1 MNASNPQ
8 EVGTFGR
15 STTPEPTTTTH
26 IASVLVAN
34 RGEIARRVFRTCR
47 ELGIRTVAVF
57 SDADA
62 GAPFVG
68 EADVAVR
75 LPGSAPSDTYLR
87 GDLVIAAAV
96 KAGADAVH
104 PGYGFLSENAQFARD
119 VEAAGL
125 TWIGPTPHAIE
136 AMGDKI
142 HAKELMAEAGVPQL
156 GRLEHDAITSFD
168 LPVLVKASAGG
179 GGRGMRIVRQLDEL
193 ERTIEQAS
201 AEAASAFGDP
211 TVFVEHYLEASRHVE
226 VQVVGDTHGTVWVV
240 GDRDCS
246 IQRRHQKVVEE
257 APAPGL
263 SDSVRAVLHDA
274 ARAAAQAVDYVGA
287 GTVEFMVAPA
297 GDGDDRVFF
306 LEMNTR
312 LQVEHPVTEEVFGLD
327 LVALQ
332 LAVAEGRPLVGDV
345 PPPSGHAV
353 EVRLYAEDPSDDWQ
367 PQTGTLRTFD
377 VPVGPGVRVDSGVES
392 GSTVGIH
399 YDAMIAKIVAHG
411 PDRSTAVRRL
421 DGVLRRSRIHGV
433 TTNLDFLRAILTD
446 ADFAAARL
454 RTTLLDDRLA
464 AWTTPRMDAAQRRR
478 AAVAAALAE
487 ATAASTGAA
496 VLSRIPTAYRN
507 VPSQPRTRTYEPD
520 LTISYSSGLVLH
532 DLDDVRVVEAT
543 ATRVALDVGG
553 VVETYAVAVGRGS
566 VDVDGPHGSVDL
578 VPVPVFVD
586 PSDVV
591 AEGSLLAPMPA
602 AVVEVA
608 VADGQDVRKG
618 DVVVVLE
625 AMKMQHTI
633 TAPTDG
639 VVTQLSVTP
648 GSQVESGAVLA
659 VIDVSTGESPQGEK
673 P

>member
-1 MNASNPQ
+1 VNAN
-8 EVGTFGR
+8 
-15 STTPEPTTTTH
+15 TPTYAA
-26 IASVLVAN
+26 ISRVLVAN
-34 RGEIARRVFRTCR
+34 RGEIARRIFRTCR
-47 ELGIRTVAVF
+47 DLGIATVAVF

-62 GAPFVG
+62 SAPFVR

-75 LPGSAPSDTYLR
+75 LAGSAPSDTYLR
-87 GDLVIAAAV
+87 GDLVIAAALT
-96 KAGADAVH
+96 AGADAVH

-119 VEAAGL
+119 VEEAGL
-125 TWIGPTPHAIE
+125 TWIGPTPRAIE
-136 AMGDKI
+136 EMGDKI
-142 HAKELMAEAGVPQL
+142 RAKELMLGAGVPQL
-156 GRLEHDAITSFD
+156 GQLEPTAITAAE

-179 GGRGMRIVRQLDEL
+179 GGRGMRIVRDLDDVH
-193 ERTIEQAS
+193 RTIEQAS

-211 TVFVEHYLEASRHVE
+211 TVFVERYLEASRHVE
-226 VQVVGDTHGTVWVV
+226 VQVMADAHGTVWVV

-263 SDSVRAVLHDA
+263 SDGVRSALHDA
-274 ARAAAQAVDYVGA
+274 ARAAARAVDYVGA
-287 GTVEFMVAPA
+287 GTVEFMVAPSH
-297 GDGDDRVFF
+297 DGDDRIFF

-332 LAVAEGRPLVGDV
+332 IAVAEGRPLEGDV
-345 PPPSGHAV
+345 PAPTGHAV
-353 EVRLYAEDPSDDWQ
+353 EVRLYAEDPADGWQ
-367 PQTGTLRTFD
+367 PQTGTLRAFD
-377 VPVGPGVRVDSGVES
+377 VPDGPGVRVDSGVEA
-392 GSTVGIH
+392 GSVVGIH

-411 PDRSTAVRRL
+411 PDRATAVRRL
-421 DGVLRRSRIHGV
+421 RDVLRRARIHGV
-433 TTNLDFLRAILTD
+433 TTNLDFLRAILADD
-446 ADFAAARL
+446 AFVEARL
-454 RTTLLDDRLA
+454 RTTLLDDRLE
-464 AWTTPRMDAAQRRR
+464 AWTAPSLDAPRLRR

-487 ATAASTGAA
+487 AATATAGAA

-507 VPSQPRTRTYEPD
+507 VPSQPRTRTYEAD
-520 LTISYSSGLVLH
+520 LTVAYSAGPVVHDPDGVTVL
-532 DLDDVRVVEAT
+532 DVTPTRVV
-543 ATRVALDVGG
+543 LDVDG
-553 VVETYAVAVGRGS
+553 VVETYRVAVCAGA

-578 VPVPVFVD
+578 VPVPRFID
-586 PSDVV
+586 PSEVV

-608 VADGQDVRKG
+608 VTDGQDVRKG

-633 TAPTDG
+633 TAPADG

-659 VIDVSTGESPQGEK
+659 IIEGAS
-673 P
+673 

>member
-1 MNASNPQ
+1 MI
-8 EVGTFGR
+8 T
-15 STTPEPTTTTH
+15 
-26 IASVLVAN
+26 SVLVAN

-47 ELGIRTVAVF
+47 DLGIGTVAVF
-57 SDADA
+57 SDADVS
-62 GAPFVG
+62 APFVR

-75 LPGSAPSDTYLR
+75 LPGNAPSDTYLR
-87 GDLVIAAAV
+87 GDLVIAAALS
-96 KAGADAVH
+96 AGADAVH

-125 TWIGPTPHAIE
+125 TWIGPTPPAIA

-142 HAKELMAEAGVPQL
+142 RAKELMLEAGVPQL
-156 GRLEHDAITSFD
+156 GRLEPGAITSSE

-179 GGRGMRIVRQLDEL
+179 GGRGMRIVRDLDEL

-211 TVFVEHYLEASRHVE
+211 TVFVERYLESARHVE
-226 VQVVGDTHGTVWVV
+226 VQVMADTHGTVWVV

-263 SDSVRAVLHDA
+263 SDGVRSTLHDA

-287 GTVEFMVAPA
+287 GTVEFMVA
-297 GDGDDRVFF
+297 GEEVFF

-312 LQVEHPVTEEVFGLD
+312 LQVEHPVTEEVFGVD

-332 LAVAEGRPLVGDV
+332 IAVAEGRPLVGEA
-345 PPPSGHAV
+345 PQSSGHAV
-353 EVRLYAEDPSDDWQ
+353 EVRLYAEDPADDWQ

-377 VPVGPGVRVDSGVES
+377 VPAGPGVRLDSGVET
-392 GSTVGIH
+392 GSVVGIH

-411 PDRSTAVRRL
+411 PDRPTAVRRL
-421 DGVLRRSRIHGV
+421 AGVLRRTRIHGV
-433 TTNLDFLRAILTD
+433 ATNQQFLRAILAD
-446 ADFAAARL
+446 GDFAGARL
-454 RTTLLDDRLA
+454 RTTLLDDRLQ
-464 AWTTPRMDAAQRRR
+464 AWTAPGMDDAQVRR
-478 AAVAAALAE
+478 AAAAAALAE
-487 ATAASTGAA
+487 ATAASSGAP

-507 VPSQPRTRTYEPD
+507 VPSQPRTRTYKPD
-520 LTISYSSGLVLH
+520 LTISYSAGPVLH
-532 DLDDVRVVEAT
+532 DLDDVAVVEAT
-543 ATRVALDVGG
+543 ARQVVLDVGG
-553 VVETYAVAVGRGS
+553 VVETYAVAVGGEF

-586 PSDVV
+586 PSDAV

-608 VADGQDVRKG
+608 VADGQDVREG

-639 VVTQLSVTP
+639 VVTQLSVTA
-648 GSQVESGAVLA
+648 GAQVESGAVLA
-659 VIDVSTGESPQGEK
+659 VIDVSTDSTDQSSQGEK
-673 P
+673 S

>member
-1 MNASNPQ
+1 VSART
-8 EVGTFGR
+8 EIR
-15 STTPEPTTTTH
+15 
-26 IASVLVAN
+26 SVLVAN

-47 ELGIRTVAVF
+47 DLGIRTVAVF

-62 GAPFVG
+62 SAPFVT

-87 GDLVIAAAV
+87 GDLVIAAALR
-96 KAGADAVH
+96 AGADAVH

-125 TWIGPTPHAIE
+125 VWIGPTPHAIE

-142 HAKELMAEAGVPQL
+142 RAKELMLDADVPQL
-156 GRLEHDAITSFD
+156 GRLEPDAVTAAE

-179 GGRGMRIVRQLDEL
+179 GGRGMRVVRDLADL
-193 ERTIEQAS
+193 GRTIEQAS

-211 TVFVEHYLEASRHVE
+211 TVFVERYLEDARHVE
-226 VQVVGDTHGTVWVV
+226 VQVMADSHGTVWVV

-263 SDSVRAVLHDA
+263 SEDVRATLHDA
-274 ARAAAQAVDYVGA
+274 ARSAARAVDYVGA
-287 GTVEFMVAPA
+287 GTVEFMVA
-297 GDGDDRVFF
+297 GDQVVF

-312 LQVEHPVTEEVFGLD
+312 LQVEHPVTEEVFGVD

-332 LAVAEGRPLVGDV
+332 VAVAEGQPLVGE
-345 PPPSGHAV
+345 PPRPSGHAV
-353 EVRLYAEDPSDDWQ
+353 EVRLYAEDPADDWQ

-377 VPVGPGVRVDSGVES
+377 VPSGPGVRLDSGVEA
-392 GSTVGIH
+392 GSAVGIH
-399 YDAMIAKIVAHG
+399 YDAMIAKVVAHG

-421 DGVLRRSRIHGV
+421 GDVLRRSRVHGL
-433 TTNLDFLRAILTD
+433 TTNLTFLRAIL
-446 ADFAAARL
+446 ADESFAAAEL
-454 RTTLLDDRLA
+454 RTTLLDDRLG
-464 AWTTPRMDAAQRRR
+464 AWTAPALDDAVLLRCGW
-478 AAVAAALAE
+478 AAALAE
-487 ATAASTGAA
+487 AAHATATAR
-496 VLSRIPTAYRN
+496 VLTRIPAAYRN
-507 VPSQPRTRTYEPD
+507 VPSAPRLREYAIDAEQQLAVRYESRGGR
-520 LTISYSSGLVLH
+520 LALVT
-532 DLDDVRVVEAT
+532 DEPVTVVEAT
-543 ATRVALDVGG
+543 PARVVLDVDG
-553 VVETYAVAVGRGS
+553 VTETYDVTVGHGW

-578 VPVPVFVD
+578 TPVPRFVD
-586 PSDVV
+586 PADVV

-608 VADGQDVRKG
+608 VTDGQAVAAG
-618 DVVVVLE
+618 DVIVVLE

-639 VVTQLSVTP
+639 VVTRLSVTP

-659 VIDVSTGESPQGEK
+659 VIADPSSSDTPSDPSDPTPGEK
-673 P
+673 S

>member
-1 MNASNPQ
+1 MIS
-8 EVGTFGR
+8 
-15 STTPEPTTTTH
+15 
-26 IASVLVAN
+26 SVLVAN

-47 ELGIRTVAVF
+47 DLGIRTVAVF

-62 GAPFVG
+62 SAPFVT

-75 LPGSAPSDTYLR
+75 LPGNAASETYLR
-87 GDLVIAAAV
+87 GDLVIAAALA
-96 KAGADAVH
+96 AGADAVH

-125 TWIGPTPHAIE
+125 VWIGPTPDAIE

-142 HAKELMAEAGVPQL
+142 RAKELMARADVPQL
-156 GRLEHDAITSFD
+156 GRLDPEAVTGAE

-179 GGRGMRIVRQLDEL
+179 GGRGMRIVRDLDDL
-193 ERTIEQAS
+193 GRTIEQAS

-211 TVFVEHYLEASRHVE
+211 TVFVEHYLEAARHVE
-226 VQVVGDTHGTVWVV
+226 VQVMADTHGVVWVV

-263 SDSVRAVLHDA
+263 SDSVRTTLHDA
-274 ARAAAQAVDYVGA
+274 ARAAARAVDYVGA
-287 GTVEFMVAPA
+287 GTVEFMVA
-297 GDGDDRVFF
+297 GEKVFF

-312 LQVEHPVTEEVFGLD
+312 LQVEHPVTEEVFGVD

-332 LAVAEGRPLVGDV
+332 IAVAEGRPLVGDA
-345 PPPSGHAV
+345 PAPSGHAV
-353 EVRLYAEDPSDDWQ
+353 EVRLYAEDPADGWQ

-377 VPVGPGVRVDSGVES
+377 IPAGPGVRVDSGVEA
-392 GSTVGIH
+392 GSVVGIH

-421 DGVLRRSRIHGV
+421 GDVLRRSRVHGL
-433 TTNLDFLRAILTD
+433 TTNLTFLRAIL
-446 ADFAAARL
+446 ADDSFAGADL
-454 RTTLLDDRLA
+454 RTTLLDDRLE
-464 AWTTPRMDAAQRRR
+464 AWTAPSMGEQALRRC
-478 AAVAAALAE
+478 AWAAALAQ
-487 ATAASTGAA
+487 ATAAAAGAK
-496 VLSRIPTAYRN
+496 VLSRVAPAYRT
-507 VPSQPRTRTYEPD
+507 VPSAPRVREFAWGDDVLAVSYEHRGGR
-520 LTISYSSGLVLH
+520 LALVADTTVEVLEVTP
-532 DLDDVRVVEAT
+532 VRVV
-543 ATRVALDVGG
+543 LDVDG
-553 VVETYAVAVGRGS
+553 VVETYDVAVGAGT
-566 VDVDGPHGSVDL
+566 VDVDGPHGAVDL
-578 VPVPVFVD
+578 VPVPRFVD
-586 PSDVV
+586 PADVV
-591 AEGSLLAPMPA
+591 AQGSLLAPMPA

-608 VADGQDVRKG
+608 VTDGQSVAAG

-639 VVTQLSVTP
+639 VVTQLSVSA

-659 VIDVSTGESPQGEK
+659 VIEGENA
-673 P
+673 